1 MMKDRLL
8 LAITLILFL
17 AAAFLVDYIDE
28 LKKQKRNGKKSR

>member
-1 MMKDRLL
+1 MIRDRIL
-8 LAITLILFL
+8 LALTLILFL

>member
-1 MMKDRLL
+1 MIRDRIL

-28 LKKQKRNGKKSR
+28 LKKQNKNGKKI

>member
-1 MMKDRLL
+1 MMRDRFL
-8 LAITLILFL
+8 LALTLILFL

>member
-1 MMKDRLL
+1 MIRDRIL

-28 LKKQKRNGKKSR
+28 LKKQNKNGKKV

>member
-1 MMKDRLL
+1 MIRDRIL

-28 LKKQKRNGKKSR
+28 LKKQKRKGC